1 MCEAEL
7 IMNSLPKNSWICS
20 SAPPTS
26 SCAKFSEPCFST
38 WTQRFWVH
46 MEHPKKGTQEKAREK
61 LEKIENKIWRKN
73 NHIKTSR
80 NVLRLYRW
88 WLIYPFRNC
97 CLSPLWFVGQ
107 IPPPSYLCPSPFLV
121 GKIPI
126 WNKRGPR
133 YTYFLV
139 NDSRVFVTSTILLA
153 WLWNPNFRL
162 EKRIVDEFLH
172 FCSWKYA
179 VFKKNT
185 HLFFQTTDNFRRI
198 TSQKNKP
205 ILPIYTWVDKN
216 FYQTP

>member
-1 MCEAEL
+1 MWFRL
-7 IMNSLPKNSWICS
+7 TSWILCRSFFVDLHEDS
-20 SAPPTS
+20 SHLQLRQVLGALLFDLFN
-26 SCAKFSEPCFST
+26 A
-38 WTQRFWVH
+38 RVH
-46 MEHPKKGTQEKAREK
+46 VEHPKKGGLKKQVGKNRKKSRTKYGEK
-61 LEKIENKIWRKN
+61 NK
-73 NHIKTSR
+73 HIKTSR

-107 IPPPSYLCPSPFLV
+107 NPPPSYLCPSPFLV

-126 WNKRGPR
+126 WNKRAPR

-162 EKRIVDEFLH
+162 ETRIVDESLH

-179 VFKKNT
+179 V
-185 HLFFQTTDNFRRI
+185 
-198 TSQKNKP
+198 
-205 ILPIYTWVDKN
+205 
-216 FYQTP
+216 